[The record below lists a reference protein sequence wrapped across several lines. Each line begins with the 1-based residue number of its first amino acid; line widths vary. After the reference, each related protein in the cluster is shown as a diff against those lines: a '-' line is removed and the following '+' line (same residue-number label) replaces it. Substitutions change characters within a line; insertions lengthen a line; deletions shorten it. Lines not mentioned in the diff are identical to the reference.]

1 MATSGQS
8 RAVAGAAVRCLRSIV
23 TGVTRP
29 CPRQHVPHLRCF
41 SAENTDVSQPR
52 LSVAVVGAGPSG
64 FYTSKYLA
72 SAVLHRIEKAND
84 RNDKRDEGDPPALSP
99 FDWSGIDVD
108 ILERLPTPYGLV
120 RYGVAPDHPEV
131 KNVEHD
137 FAAQFETSNNNP
149 SSSLSFFGGVEVGK
163 DVKLSALQSMYDV
176 VVLAYGCQAADRRL
190 NIPGEDLEGVLSARE
205 FVAWYNGHPEFGHI
219 GTIVKEC
226 LWGSSDI
233 SKVDDDQ
240 VSTAKV
246 VVVGQGNVALDV
258 ARILAKG
265 KRGLIE
271 TDTPSSVLEIL
282 KGGASHVSILGRR
295 GHVQGAFT
303 IKELRELT
311 KLNKEGH
318 NAKLIIRRG
327 ELELGMNDSSVAEL
341 KGASGRPK
349 TRIDK
354 LLRDSAV
361 SETDN
366 PKDEAPKTV
375 CLRFLLSPTSIEAK
389 DSDGGRVGGVVCE
402 RTRLEGGPF
411 KQNSVSTGEIETLPA
426 DLVLTSIGYKGMPLE
441 GMKGRDQFDHQQS
454 VVNNLHGKVTGDNNL
469 FASGWIKR
477 GPSGIIGTNIM
488 DAKDTVKSIMM
499 FIEENGRV
507 RDEKDGRRGLE
518 KYLEAHETVPI
529 RWENFQAIE
538 VAETDPARLRN
549 DAQPREKIL
558 QITEMESIAGILKQ

>member
-303 IKELRELT
+303 IKGEWNRLSWRAL
-311 KLNKEGH
+311 LNEQETH
-318 NAKLIIRRG
+318 IARC
-327 ELELGMNDSSVAEL
+327 
-341 KGASGRPK
+341 
-349 TRIDK
+349 
-354 LLRDSAV
+354 SAQKNCG
-361 SETDN
+361 S
-366 PKDEAPKTV
+366 
-375 CLRFLLSPTSIEAK
+375 
-389 DSDGGRVGGVVCE
+389 
-402 RTRLEGGPF
+402 
-411 KQNSVSTGEIETLPA
+411 
-426 DLVLTSIGYKGMPLE
+426 
-441 GMKGRDQFDHQQS
+441 
-454 VVNNLHGKVTGDNNL
+454 
-469 FASGWIKR
+469 
-477 GPSGIIGTNIM
+477 
-488 DAKDTVKSIMM
+488 
-499 FIEENGRV
+499 
-507 RDEKDGRRGLE
+507 
-518 KYLEAHETVPI
+518 
-529 RWENFQAIE
+529 
-538 VAETDPARLRN
+538 
-549 DAQPREKIL
+549 
-558 QITEMESIAGILKQ
+558 